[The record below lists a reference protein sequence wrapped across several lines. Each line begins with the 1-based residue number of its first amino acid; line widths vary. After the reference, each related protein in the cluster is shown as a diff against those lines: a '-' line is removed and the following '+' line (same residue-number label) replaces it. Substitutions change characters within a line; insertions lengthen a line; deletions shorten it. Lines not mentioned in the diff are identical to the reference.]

1 MKYIIASFL
10 LVLTSCGNIKPK
22 EKTED
27 PNLQKLM
34 DTFFEKYKNNPGE
47 AIDFIFKTNTDI
59 APGQVK
65 ALKDKL
71 STISLLAGEYHG
83 QEQITSQKA
92 TSSLVY
98 FSFLVKHDKPIRFIF
113 MFYKPKDKWK
123 IYKFKFDEQVDAEL
137 EESGKVYFIK

>member
-34 DTFFEKYKNNPGE
+34 DTFFEKYKTNPGE

-59 APGQVK
+59 AADQVK
-65 ALKDKL
+65 ELKEKL

-123 IYKFKFDEQVDAEL
+123 IYKFKFDDQVDTEL

>member
-10 LVLTSCGNIKPK
+10 LLLISCGNTRPQ

-27 PNLQKLM
+27 PNLKKLM
-34 DTFFEKYKNNPGE
+34 DTFFEKYRSNPDE
-47 AIDFIFKTNTDI
+47 AIDFIFATNTDI
-59 APGQVK
+59 QPGQIK
-65 ALKDKL
+65 ELKEKL
-71 STISLLAGEYHG
+71 STISVLAGKFYG

-123 IYKFKFDEQVDAEL
+123 IYKFKFDDQVDGEL

>member
-22 EKTED
+22 EKAED

-34 DTFFEKYKNNPGE
+34 DTFFEKYKTNPGE

-59 APGQVK
+59 APDQVK
-65 ALKDKL
+65 ELKEKL

-113 MFYKPKDKWK
+113 MFYKPKDKWE

>member
-34 DTFFEKYKNNPGE
+34 DTFFEKYKNNSGE

-59 APGQVK
+59 APDQVK
-65 ALKDKL
+65 ELKEKL
-71 STISLLAGEYHG
+71 STINLLAGEYHG

>member
-10 LVLTSCGNIKPK
+10 LVLISCGNTNPQ

-34 DTFFEKYKNNPGE
+34 DTFFEKYKTNPGE
-47 AIDFIFKTNTDI
+47 AVDFIFGTNTDI
-59 APGQVK
+59 APEQVK
-65 ALKDKL
+65 ELKEKL
-71 STISLLAGEYHG
+71 STISVLAGKFYG

-123 IYKFKFDEQVDAEL
+123 IYKFKFDDQVDAEL